1 MTPEEIAALQYDV
14 MVALGQLEALQPL
27 VERLTDTHQRGLG
40 FLTPDARARLNAQVA
55 TDRLAHRTQPHRDAV
70 GLDWLN
76 RDHDV
81 KTSGH
86 VRAPGNVA
94 GLSVDADIAFTL
106 HDLVDKTTWWLN
118 RRAGICYAG
127 RDELPA
133 EPTAPQLIVRLRGLV
148 VLTEDQRRL
157 HHVWREVQR
166 LNEDATYLVDGD
178 DQSRLDDPCPH
189 CGRDTLVVRWREDLI
204 RCGRDQHTGAFAFC
218 RCADP
223 LCECKARPIAYRHEW
238 HRTDQAAGDRRHTW
252 KALNNL
258 LTTRRAANQQGA
270 PA

>member
-14 MVALGQLEALQPL
+14 MTALGQLETLQPL

-55 TDRLAHRTQPHRDAV
+55 TDRLAHRTQPHRDVV

-86 VRAPGNVA
+86 VRAPGNVG

-118 RRAGICYAG
+118 RRGGVCYFGPA
-127 RDELPA
+127 LPA
-133 EPTAPQLIVRLRGLV
+133 EPTALQLLARLRGLV
-148 VLTEDQRRL
+148 LITVDQRRL
-157 HHVWREVQR
+157 HNIWREVTR

-178 DQSRLDDPCPH
+178 DQSRLEDPCPH

-223 LCECKARPIAYRHEW
+223 LCECKAKPIAYRHEW